1 MKNEEVTF
9 YERQWITKL
18 TLFIMIPVSILF
30 LYGCYVQLINGVK
43 WGSRPASDE
52 MLIISTILFL
62 LITVVTQLSNMKTF
76 IDSEGIHIRVYI
88 IPFFATKKSFF
99 WEDITFAYVRKYKPV
114 IEYGGWGKRNGITG
128 GNKWYK
134 MKFSIGK
141 VSFPQ
146 IESNNIAY
154 NMSGNIGLQ
163 LVLNN
168 NKRILIGTQKPEELT
183 DVLKILGKLKSEQ
196 D

>member
-30 LYGCYVQLINGVK
+30 LYGCYVQLINGVP
-43 WGSRPASDE
+43 WGNRPASDE
-52 MLIISTILFL
+52 MLIISTFLFL
-62 LITVVTQLSNMKTF
+62 LITVVAQLSNMKTF
-76 IDSEGIHIRVYI
+76 IDSEGIHIRLYI

-99 WEDITFAYVRKYKPV
+99 WEDISSAYVRKYKPL
-114 IEYGGWGKRNGITG
+114 IEYGGWGKRS
-128 GNKWYK
+128 NKWYK

-141 VSFPQ
+141 VRFPQ

-183 DVLKILGKLKSEQ
+183 DVLKILGKLKSEK
-196 D
+196 